1 MSELNRNEVDR
12 TLRKDRPAVQ
22 YPDLNTSGERKRE
35 DPGDV
40 RESRSKSGR
49 GDSSAMRVNLFRII
63 RVLLYAAFAVWVFL
77 FVREMFPQMSGFAV
91 GIHIRQY
98 LLFLLIPSVV
108 IDLVLMGLRRI
119 AFGKNALRRPGV
131 DRWALSGRV
140 ILLAFVTLVWSVLW
154 TYVIREIAA
163 K

>member
-1 MSELNRNEVDR
+1 
-12 TLRKDRPAVQ
+12 
-22 YPDLNTSGERKRE
+22 
-35 DPGDV
+35 
-40 RESRSKSGR
+40 
-49 GDSSAMRVNLFRII
+49 MRVNLFRII

-77 FVREMFPQMSGFAV
+77 FIREMFPQMSGFAV

-131 DRWALSGRV
+131 DRWALSGLV
-140 ILLAFVTLVWSVLW
+140 ILLAFVALVWYVLW